1 MTFNS
6 LSSSATGKHRTTNK
20 RFDLAIISQAGINKL
35 IKQTQRPHLIRQ
47 QAAFFFIMGES
58 SVGTIPA
65 WRPTEVENSRSLH
78 HILIVIWMFE
88 LLDISVQ
95 GIPRRRFLSPY
106 TPVIFKSFYS
116 CL

>member
-47 QAAFFFIMGES
+47 QAAFFFIMGNTQEKIPLPIHTCDFQVLLFMPLNERVEYTRISIS
-58 SVGTIPA
+58 S
-65 WRPTEVENSRSLH
+65 N
-78 HILIVIWMFE
+78 
-88 LLDISVQ
+88 
-95 GIPRRRFLSPY
+95 
-106 TPVIFKSFYS
+106 
-116 CL
+116 